1 MELGAIIW
9 MFVILKIPVLAALY
23 LIWYAV
29 QAPDPATD
37 ESDESG
43 GGSDRAGGPRPRM
56 PRPPRRG
63 PHGAPPAA
71 PPRRVRTPTGRARRR
86 TPRQAR

>member
-1 MELGAIIW
+1 MELSAIIW
-9 MFVILKIPVLAALY
+9 MFVILKIPILVAFY

-43 GGSDRAGGPRPRM
+43 GGSDREHGPRPRK

-63 PHGAPPAA
+63 PHGAPASG
-71 PPRRVRTPTGRARRR
+71 PPRRVRTPAGPGLRRA
-86 TPRQAR
+86 PR

>member
-1 MELGAIIW
+1 MELSAIIW
-9 MFVILKIPVLAALY
+9 MFVILKIPILAAFY

-37 ESDESG
+37 ESDEG
-43 GGSDRAGGPRPRM
+43 DGGSDREGGPPQRR

-63 PHGAPPAA
+63 PHGAPSSGS
-71 PPRRVRTPTGRARRR
+71 PRRVRTPAGRELRR
-86 TPRQAR
+86 TQR